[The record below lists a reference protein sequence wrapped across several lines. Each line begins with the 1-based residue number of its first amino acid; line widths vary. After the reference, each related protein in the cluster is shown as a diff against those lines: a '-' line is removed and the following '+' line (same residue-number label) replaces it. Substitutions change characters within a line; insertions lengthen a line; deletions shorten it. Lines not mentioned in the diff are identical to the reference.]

1 MPTGAGVARFG
12 VRFDELAF
20 TNDLGHA
27 TPAGREVAQAAR
39 RRLERGGADPAE
51 FKRCDPDARDGTSL
65 PNCLKTYLPGP
76 DGRWRMVFEVLRDKA
91 TGELVLS
98 YLAFGV
104 AHPEHPWQPSVYRV
118 AHQRLH
124 PAAQQPDT

>member
-1 MPTGAGVARFG
+1 MPSDAGAARFG

-27 TPAGREVAQAAR
+27 TPAGRDVAQAAR
-39 RRLERGGADPAE
+39 RRLEREGADPAE

-76 DGRWRMVFEVLRDKA
+76 DGRWRMVVEVLRDKVS
-91 TGELVLS
+91 GELVLS

-104 AHPEHPWQPSVYRV
+104 AHPEHPWQPSVYQV

-124 PAAQQPDT
+124 PPADEPDV